1 VTNDELLQEAE
12 VMKGQADIL
21 RRDPESCDRLLDIA
35 ERLERRADAMRR
47 IARLKESAEFFHS
60 AQMPLCAALADG
72 LAEKREAEIR
82 EEEGR

>member
-35 ERLERRADAMRR
+35 EHMARRADAMRR
-47 IARLKESAEFFHS
+47 IVRLREDAGFVRARR
-60 AQMPLCAALADG
+60 MPLCASLMEGLADD
-72 LAEKREAEIR
+72 LEAGIQE
-82 EEEGR
+82 